1 MRLANRHT
9 VRPARVAA
17 LAFAL
22 LAAIGSLTGCQSS
35 FAGLTL
41 TIAAGDASGVYHA
54 VGIRLAGIWSNDLG
68 IAKPTLA
75 RSNGSL
81 NNIAMLRGGTADIGF
96 SSADVI
102 GDVNAGPHRLRA
114 LARVYDDYIQIV
126 VRHGGP
132 IRKLSDLAGR
142 RVSLGAEGSQV
153 KVVANRILHAAGIH
167 DEIPSALGIGD
178 SIKALAAGQIDAF
191 FWSGGLPTP
200 TIRTLNGSV
209 PVDVLDLGADPSGVL
224 AKVRAVYPVYGTAV
238 IPAGTYRT
246 DSPAITTLVVPNFLL
261 VTDAM
266 PDDVAQALVSSFF
279 GAVPQLE
286 AVIPAAEAIDL
297 HTAIFTE
304 PVPLHPGAEAYYRSI
319 KI

>member
-17 LAFAL
+17 LAFTL
-22 LAAIGSLTGCQSS
+22 LAAIASLTGCRSS

-41 TIAAGDASGVYHA
+41 TIAAGDDSGVYRA
-54 VGIRLAGIWSNDLG
+54 ISERLAGIWGNDLG
-68 IAKPTLA
+68 IARPTLQ
-75 RSNGSL
+75 RTNGSL
-81 NNIAMLRGGTADIGF
+81 DDIRMLRDGTADIGF

-142 RVSLGAEGSQV
+142 RVSLGAVGSQV
-153 KVVANRILHAAGIH
+153 AVVANRILNAAGVH
-167 DEIPSALGIGD
+167 TEIQSALGIGD
-178 SIKALAAGQIDAF
+178 SIKALGAGQIDAF

-200 TIRTLNGSV
+200 TIKALDGSV
-209 PVDVLDLGADPSGVL
+209 PIDLLDLGTDPSDVL
-224 AKVRAVYPVYGTAV
+224 AKMREKYSVYGTAV
-238 IPAGTYRT
+238 IPAGAYRT
-246 DSPAITTLVVPNFLL
+246 DSPAVTTLVVPNFLL

-266 PDDVAQALVSSFF
+266 PDNVAQALVSSFF
-279 GAVPQLE
+279 DAVPQLVT
-286 AVIPAAEAIDL
+286 VIPAAEAIDL